1 MCFRHM
7 SFSIPRHTSSHL
19 KTRTPTQKI
28 FGSPKLGEEDEKSGR
43 LPSSG
48 SAATRPTSGVGSC
61 PPRGAAPR
69 PRRSAPARPSRG
81 HLSPVLS
88 RPASPA
94 TPPGSPHRSPV
105 TPLVYEPN
113 TLRLGSSSAASV
125 AACAASSLS
134 RRATYSE
141 SESLWAA
148 SAFRAA
154 SCRRAPSVLRKPNLW
169 RGGLQRCYLA
179 GSPFPETATLN
190 AAPLGISVSS

>member
-1 MCFRHM
+1 M

-48 SAATRPTSGVGSC
+48 SAATRPTSGVGSDLC
-61 PPRGAAPR
+61 STGSSTPTASKRTSSPLKRPPLASSIETRQPCYPSR
-69 PRRSAPARPSRG
+69 ISAP
-81 HLSPVLS
+81 L
-88 RPASPA
+88 
-94 TPPGSPHRSPV
+94 T
-105 TPLVYEPN
+105 
-113 TLRLGSSSAASV
+113 SSSPRLRAKHPTPSLLQRRLCV

-134 RRATYSE
+134 RGATYSE
-141 SESLWAA
+141 SESQWAA

-154 SCRRAPSVLRKPNLW
+154 SCRPAPSVLGKPNLW
-169 RGGLQRCYLA
+169 RGGLQHCYLA

-190 AAPLGISVSS
+190 AAPLGISVSSRL